1 MPALFFISFL
11 PTSTKIM
18 KQVYL
23 IDDDEVFVFLTKKLI
38 ERTHQ
43 DVSLSVFTNGQD
55 AIEQL
60 EKISRNQEQLPDMIL
75 LDLNMPVMDG
85 WEFLNAYEK
94 IPFSCPEKIHLYIVT
109 SSISP
114 YEVERAK
121 HIPAVKEFI
130 VKPMVKEK
138 FVDLIAVL

>member
-1 MPALFFISFL
+1 
-11 PTSTKIM
+11 M
-18 KQVYL
+18 KRVWL

-38 ERTHQ
+38 ARSEQ
-43 DVSLSVFTNGQD
+43 EVSLETYTNGQD

-60 EKISRNQEQLPDMIL
+60 QRLAGNEAALPDLIL

-85 WEFLNAYEK
+85 WEFLKAYEQ
-94 IPFSCPEKIHLYIVT
+94 IPFSTSKIRLYIVT

-121 HIPAVKEFI
+121 QIPAVEEFI

-138 FVDLIAVL
+138 FVDLICAL

>member
-1 MPALFFISFL
+1 
-11 PTSTKIM
+11 M
-18 KQVYL
+18 KHVWL

-38 ERTHQ
+38 ARSEQ
-43 DVSLSVFTNGQD
+43 DVLVETYINGQE

-60 EKISRNQEQLPDMIL
+60 QRLAHDENALPDLIL

-85 WEFLNAYEK
+85 WEFLKAYEE
-94 IPFSCPEKIHLYIVT
+94 ISFSNPDKIHLYIVT

-121 HIPAVKEFI
+121 QIPSVAEFI
-130 VKPMVKEK
+130 VKPMVKDK
-138 FVDLIAVL
+138 FIDLIAAL

>member
-1 MPALFFISFL
+1 
-11 PTSTKIM
+11 M
-18 KQVYL
+18 KNVWL

-38 ERTHQ
+38 ARSELEVT
-43 DVSLSVFTNGQD
+43 VKTYINGQD

-60 EKISRNQEQLPDMIL
+60 QSLAQDENALPDIIL

-85 WEFLNAYEK
+85 WEFLKAYEE
-94 IPFSCPEKIHLYIVT
+94 ISFSNPNKIHLYIVT

-121 HIPAVKEFI
+121 QIPAVQEFI
-130 VKPMVKEK
+130 VKPMVKDK
-138 FVDLIAVL
+138 FVDLIAAL

>member
-1 MPALFFISFL
+1 
-11 PTSTKIM
+11 M
-18 KQVYL
+18 KHVWL

-38 ERTHQ
+38 ARSEQ
-43 DVSLSVFTNGQD
+43 EVSLETYTNGQD

-60 EKISRNQEQLPDMIL
+60 QRLAGNEAALPDLIL

-85 WEFLNAYEK
+85 WEFLKAYEQ
-94 IPFSCPEKIHLYIVT
+94 IPFATSSKIRLYIVT

-121 HIPAVKEFI
+121 QIPAVEEFI

-138 FVDLIAVL
+138 FVDLICAL